1 MWRHLRLLK
10 RGGRA
15 HDPTGVQ
22 GTASGELAVLCP
34 ACPHPNINLPS
45 GWKLAAKSSECAF
58 NFALQPE
65 YLYVSR
71 YLYYQSFGIDA
82 CFRFKRRQISS
93 YEKDPE
99 LGPGFA
105 YVVAWEPYQ
114 RYLQKSGNQNEVSDF
129 LFVLDFIS
137 QRFTDQHVFWVICHR
152 ACKFEV
158 LQRLFYDWSCMHNMQ
173 P

>member
-1 MWRHLRLLK
+1 MIRMWRHLCLLK

-15 HDPTGVQ
+15 HDSTGVQ
-22 GTASGELAVLCP
+22 GTSSGELAVLCP
-34 ACPHPNINLPS
+34 ACPYPGINLPT
-45 GWKLAAKSSECAF
+45 GWGSVAKDAR
-58 NFALQPE
+58 
-65 YLYVSR
+65 YVPGLTSQSRHLHFSR

-114 RYLQKSGNQNEVSDF
+114 RYLVANDNHSEASHFLSVSG
-129 LFVLDFIS
+129 FVL
-137 QRFTDQHVFWVICHR
+137 
-152 ACKFEV
+152 
-158 LQRLFYDWSCMHNMQ
+158 
-173 P
+173 